1 VHVVWAVLVS
11 ALAFGAAHL
20 TALND
25 PSFWASLAVFGPGIP
40 GATPQVVAL
49 GQVAP
54 LTFGPESIVDL
65 LMPACAGAAFAWLV
79 YRTGSLWPAV
89 GLHGALN
96 FWSVLSHPA
105 AERLRDAA
113 DPTSIA
119 QGLSL
124 ALAVLLAELQ
134 WRRMS
139 SSPAVSTRTP

>member
-1 VHVVWAVLVS
+1 MV

-40 GATPQVVAL
+40 GASPQVVAL
-49 GQVAP
+49 GQIAP
-54 LTFGPESIVDL
+54 LAFGPESIVDL
-65 LMPACAGAAFAWLV
+65 LMPAGAGAAFAWLV

-105 AERLRDAA
+105 VDRLRNAA

-139 SSPAVSTRTP
+139 SSHAVSTRTP